1 MAWTHEKIEE
11 TLKSVVEK
19 TQADAVFR
27 EKLKNN
33 PKETVA
39 TEAGET
45 ILDTLR
51 IAIVDQNDT
60 DIVIT
65 LPKVQSDELSDADL
79 EHVAGGK
86 SSNNDDY
93 CDGTSGALAAAGT
106 ISVATGGGAP
116 VGAGLFIAS
125 GVAGLTSILV

>member
-51 IAIVDQNDT
+51 IAVVDQNDV

-65 LPKVQSDELSDADL
+65 LPKVQSDALSDADL
-79 EHVAGGK
+79 DTV
-86 SSNNDDY
+86 
-93 CDGTSGALAAAGT
+93 
-106 ISVATGGGAP
+106 
-116 VGAGLFIAS
+116 VGAKLESFPYDCNDPRDNSLNVHIFWVPSAS
-125 GVAGLTSILV
+125 IVVVQS